1 MKTAHRRQFLRVR
14 GYKNMAFSFVE
25 GLTNN
30 EMTTVNED
38 IFDYLLQY
46 EPLKFS
52 VDENYTKEQADKLKH
67 KASYVVAGVFDNN
80 IRTETELHQKTGI
93 FLDYDDLDLMVTV
106 FQTKIK
112 EALSSVSFI
121 CYPTIKNNLFGLRY
135 RLFIPTNRPFM
146 EEENE
151 RLVQNVVNKI
161 GLPCDSASN
170 KWNQLMGLP
179 VVTKISP
186 KTLVF
191 SQKVSPLKVDD
202 YLQPLPLRQEKST
215 FNHNKTFKSN
225 YYNKLG
231 EFIDSL
237 DEISM
242 NRNEAMASI
251 IGKLYASGATN
262 EQGIYA
268 LAVFVYEN
276 YVNQLNDP
284 YTQKEFNATFKSIRN
299 REMKKRGGAC

>member
-1 MKTAHRRQFLRVR
+1 MV
-14 GYKNMAFSFVE
+14 FSFVD

-30 EMTTVNED
+30 KMTTVNKNL
-38 IFDYLLQY
+38 FDYLLQY
-46 EPLKFS
+46 EPQKFL
-52 VDENYTKEQADKLKH
+52 VDDSYTKEQADKLKH
-67 KASYVVAGVFDNN
+67 KASYVVAGIFDNN
-80 IRTETELHQKTGI
+80 TRTETELHQKSGI

-106 FQTKIK
+106 FQAKIK
-112 EALSSVSFI
+112 EALSNVSFI

-135 RLFIPTNRPFM
+135 RLFIPTDRPFI
-146 EEENE
+146 EDENK
-151 RLVQNVVNKI
+151 RLIQNVVNKI

-186 KTLVF
+186 KTLIF
-191 SQKVSPLKVDD
+191 SQKGELIKVDD
-202 YLQPLPLRQEKST
+202 YLQPLPLKQEKST
-215 FNHNKTFKSN
+215 FYHNKTFKSS

-237 DEISM
+237 DEISI

-251 IGKLYASGATN
+251 IGKLYTSGATN

-276 YVNQLNDP
+276 YVNQLNDT

-299 REMKKRGGAC
+299 KEMRKRGGLTV

>member
-1 MKTAHRRQFLRVR
+1 MT
-14 GYKNMAFSFVE
+14 FSFVD

-30 EMTTVNED
+30 KMIAVNRNL
-38 IFDYLLQY
+38 FDYLLQY
-46 EPLKFS
+46 KPQKFS
-52 VDENYTKEQADKLKH
+52 IDGSYTKEQADKLKH

-80 IRTETELHQKTGI
+80 TRTETELHQKSGI

-106 FQTKIK
+106 FRSRIK
-112 EALSSVSFI
+112 EALSGISFI

-135 RLFIPTNRPFM
+135 RLFIPTDRSFT
-146 EEENE
+146 EDENK
-151 RLVQNVVNKI
+151 RLIQNVVDKI

-179 VVTKISP
+179 VVTTISP
-186 KTLVF
+186 KTLIF
-191 SQKVSPLKVDD
+191 SQKGSSLKVAD
-202 YLQPLPLRQEKST
+202 YLQSLPLKREKSN
-215 FNHNKTFKSN
+215 FNYNKTFKSN
-225 YYNKLG
+225 YYSELTLG

-237 DEISM
+237 DEIST
-242 NRNEAMASI
+242 NRNNAMTSI
-251 IGKLYASGATN
+251 IGTLYASGATN

-268 LAVFVYEN
+268 LAVFIYEN

-299 REMKKRGGAC
+299 REMRKRGGLTV

>member
-1 MKTAHRRQFLRVR
+1 
-14 GYKNMAFSFVE
+14 MAFSFVD

-30 EMTTVNED
+30 KMIAVNRNL
-38 IFDYLLQY
+38 FDYLLQY
-46 EPLKFS
+46 EPQKFS
-52 VDENYTKEQADKLKH
+52 IDGSYTKEQADKLKH

-80 IRTETELHQKTGI
+80 IRTETELHQKSGI

-106 FQTKIK
+106 FRSRIK
-112 EALSSVSFI
+112 EALSGISFI
-121 CYPTIKNNLFGLRY
+121 CYPTIKNNLSGLRY
-135 RLFIPTNRPFM
+135 RLFIPTDRSFT
-146 EEENE
+146 EDENK
-151 RLVQNVVNKI
+151 RLIQNVVNKV

-179 VVTKISP
+179 VVTTISP
-186 KTLVF
+186 KTLIF
-191 SQKVSPLKVDD
+191 SQKGSSLKVAD
-202 YLQPLPLRQEKST
+202 YLQPLPLKREKSK
-215 FNHNKTFKSN
+215 FNYNKTFKSN

-237 DEISM
+237 DEIST
-242 NRNEAMASI
+242 NRNEAMTSI
-251 IGKLYASGATN
+251 IGTLYASGATN

-276 YVNQLNDP
+276 YVNQLNDT

-299 REMKKRGGAC
+299 KEMRKRGGLTV